1 VPYPIASTFA
11 SRFRRPVPD
20 PEASDI
26 ERPGR
31 ALRFWSLLPVALAF
45 ALFGAVVW
53 LAYQDTSLA
62 PPIGEPPLIKAA
74 ADPYKLPPDETEE
87 TTFGAEEGTVGR
99 LWSDA
104 DQADQPERLLPTPET
119 PLSPPALEEP
129 ATAAAGLEEPAT
141 AAAGLEEP
149 ATAAAGVEEPATA
162 AAPPRGEPGP
172 DAMAQR
178 SASAPAAEVPAG
190 AAAGETD
197 TRVAAAPAAPENSA
211 QPAVA
216 APASDESL
224 RQAEAALDRLL
235 AEVTAMSDDTDAP
248 AATPAATPTP
258 AETAAAPPATA
269 EDQASSQP
277 PTPSRE
283 QPATAPA
290 PTPEPTS
297 TAAAPAAPT
306 PPAPAARAPAPLPEV
321 RPAGATTA
329 AAPAAAPRR
338 APTQSAAATVAEAAA
353 RRPPIAPGGDFR
365 IQLAAVRGEADA
377 RRAWQLFMAD
387 LGPVLADVEPI
398 FERAETANGV
408 FYRVQVGPFASQ
420 DAAEGLCEQLKQ
432 RNASCFVIR
441 R

>member
-1 VPYPIASTFA
+1 VPDPIASTFA

-20 PEASDI
+20 PEASDL
-26 ERPGR
+26 ERPGG

-62 PPIGEPPLIKAA
+62 PPVGEPPLIKAA

-119 PLSPPALEEP
+119 PLSPSALEEP
-129 ATAAAGLEEPAT
+129 ATAG
-141 AAAGLEEP
+141 
-149 ATAAAGVEEPATA
+149 
-162 AAPPRGEPGP
+162 APPADEPVP
-172 DAMAQR
+172 DATLEG
-178 SASAPAAEVPAG
+178 SASAPAP
-190 AAAGETD
+190 
-197 TRVAAAPAAPENSA
+197 AAPAAEA
-211 QPAVA
+211 AGELAADVA
-216 APASDESL
+216 APPPTQSADPAQSAAPSAAGDESL
-224 RQAEAALDRLL
+224 REAEAALDRLL
-235 AEVTAMSDDTDAP
+235 AEVTATSDDTDAP
-248 AATPAATPTP
+248 AATAATP
-258 AETAAAPPATA
+258 AETAVAPPAPA
-269 EDQASSQP
+269 EDQASIQP
-277 PTPSRE
+277 PTPPRE
-283 QPATAPA
+283 EPATEPEPTPA
-290 PTPEPTS
+290 PTSTA
-297 TAAAPAAPT
+297 TAAAPAERA
-306 PPAPAARAPAPLPEV
+306 PAPAPAERAPAPLPEV

-329 AAPAAAPRR
+329 AAPPAAPRA
-338 APTQSAAATVAEAAA
+338 APTQTAAATVAQAAV

-420 DAAEGLCEQLKQ
+420 EAAEGLCEQLKQ
-432 RNASCFVIR
+432 RDASCFVIR

>member
-1 VPYPIASTFA
+1 MPDPIASTFA

-20 PEASDI
+20 PEASDL

-31 ALRFWSLLPVALAF
+31 VLRFWSLLPVALAF

-62 PPIGEPPLIKAA
+62 PPVGEPPLIKAA
-74 ADPYKLPPDETEE
+74 GDPYKLPPEETEE

-119 PLSPPALEEP
+119 PLSPPAM
-129 ATAAAGLEEPAT
+129 
-141 AAAGLEEP
+141 
-149 ATAAAGVEEPATA
+149 EEPATA
-162 AAPPRGEPGP
+162 AAPPGGEPAP

-178 SASAPAAEVPAG
+178 SAREPAAAAPAD

-197 TRVAAAPAAPENSA
+197 TAAAVTAPAAPAGPA

-216 APASDESL
+216 PPARDESL
-224 RQAEAALDRLL
+224 REAEAALDRLL
-235 AEVTAMSDDTDAP
+235 AEVTAMSDDTDMPPATAP
-248 AATPAATPTP
+248 PPAD
-258 AETAAAPPATA
+258 TAVTPPATA
-269 EDQASSQP
+269 EDEASLEP
-277 PTPSRE
+277 PTPPR
-283 QPATAPA
+283 QGPAEPVPAPA
-290 PTPEPTS
+290 STS
-297 TAAAPAAPT
+297 TATPAAPVAPA
-306 PPAPAARAPAPLPEV
+306 PPAPAERAPAPLPEV
-321 RPAGATTA
+321 RPARAPTA
-329 AAPAAAPRR
+329 AAPAAAQPRGASTR
-338 APTQSAAATVAEAAA
+338 TAAATVAQAAA
-353 RRPPIAPGGDFR
+353 PRPPIAPGGDFR

-408 FYRVQVGPFASQ
+408 FYRVQVGPFATQ
-420 DAAEGLCEQLKQ
+420 EAAEGLCEQLKQ

>member
-1 VPYPIASTFA
+1 MPDPIASTFA

-20 PEASDI
+20 PEASDF

-62 PPIGEPPLIKAA
+62 PPVGEPPLIKAA

-87 TTFGAEEGTVGR
+87 TTLGAEEGTVGR

-129 ATAAAGLEEPAT
+129 ATAAAPLEGEPAPDAT
-141 AAAGLEEP
+141 LEGSASTPAPANPAAEAAGEV
-149 ATAAAGVEEPATA
+149 TADVA
-162 AAPPRGEPGP
+162 AAPPTQPADP
-172 DAMAQR
+172 AQ
-178 SASAPAAEVPAG
+178 S
-190 AAAGETD
+190 
-197 TRVAAAPAAPENSA
+197 AAPSAASE
-211 QPAVA
+211 Q
-216 APASDESL
+216 SL
-224 RQAEAALDRLL
+224 REAEAALDRLL
-235 AEVTAMSDDTDAP
+235 AEVTAMSDDTD
-248 AATPAATPTP
+248 TPAAAAATP
-258 AETAAAPPATA
+258 AETAVPPPATA
-269 EDQASSQP
+269 EDQASIEP
-277 PTPSRE
+277 PTPPQE
-283 QPATAPA
+283 EPVTE
-290 PTPEPTS
+290 PEPTS
-297 TAAAPAAPT
+297 APESTATAAPA
-306 PPAPAARAPAPLPEV
+306 PPAPAERAPAPLPEV

-329 AAPAAAPRR
+329 AAPAAEPRG
-338 APTQSAAATVAEAAA
+338 ASTQTAATTVAQAAA

-420 DAAEGLCEQLKQ
+420 DAADSLCEQLKQ